1 MGNATTLC
9 KALQKSLHIPRRFRT
24 DNHSQKLKTMKPID
38 INKYKIRHVLTHV
51 GTLADPA
58 TQREINA
65 EFGIAHF
72 MNDGLNLFVLERPQ
86 QLRHINE
93 GRLYYANFLNDN
105 VGGTGEYNA
114 AQNPK
119 LLNKRGLLTTAV
131 AVYGSDGETID
142 LWEYIILP
150 QREFIHYLRTPKQFE
165 K

>member
-1 MGNATTLC
+1 
-9 KALQKSLHIPRRFRT
+9 
-24 DNHSQKLKTMKPID
+24 MKPID

-65 EFGIAHF
+65 EFGIHAF
-72 MNDGLNLFVLERPQ
+72 MCDGLNLFILERPQ
-86 QLRHINE
+86 QLRHI
-93 GRLYYANFLNDN
+93 GDGLLYYANFLNDN

-114 AQNPK
+114 AQNSS

-131 AVYGSDGETID
+131 AVYGSDGETVEAID

-150 QREFIHYLRTPKQFE
+150 QREFIHHLRTPKQFA